1 MRRKTPPFRAEIS
14 PAFGPVWGFPPVIS
28 EARGEGEREWRS
40 LSEMCRLK
48 AYAECRCGGM
58 NWGRC
63 DLGGTQNLLEE
74 GPTRRLT
81 GGRLEPIA
89 RPGKAVLSTTITG
102 QAVHYVEGE
111 TCTS

>member
-1 MRRKTPPFRAEIS
+1 VRRVAKE
-14 PAFGPVWGFPPVIS
+14 
-28 EARGEGEREWRS
+28 RGSAARS

-58 NWGRC
+58 NWGRYA
-63 DLGGTQNLLEE
+63 LGGTQNLLEE

-81 GGRLEPIA
+81 GDRLEPTA
-89 RPGKAVLSTTITG
+89 RPGKAVLSTTTTG
-102 QAVHYVEGE
+102 HAVHYVEGE